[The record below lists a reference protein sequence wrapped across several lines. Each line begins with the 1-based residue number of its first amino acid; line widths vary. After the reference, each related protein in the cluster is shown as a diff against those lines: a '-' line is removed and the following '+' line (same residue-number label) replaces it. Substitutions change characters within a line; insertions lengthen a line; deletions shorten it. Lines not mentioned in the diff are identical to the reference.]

1 MFKEVLSSFEKM
13 SVSDKRKEIN
23 SELLYLYLLY
33 EKICATKNIQYRKV
47 IDEEVQALIDNPETE
62 GDYLNSVFTYVEAIK
77 EMIGSILEQE

>member
-47 IDEEVQALIDNPETE
+47 IDEEKL
-62 GDYLNSVFTYVEAIK
+62 SC
-77 EMIGSILEQE
+77 SCS